1 MGRGPVTPPRGPG
14 RGSGHPWGESRR
26 RVIPAGLEPRAG
38 VSRPGA
44 HTVGAP
50 GCAGAHP
57 NPKGPGVCHPDDCT
71 TVRAGG
77 SGKAGPRRNLQALGR
92 SGQLLRTGTGVEGG
106 PPNCGGKTTRRPGPA
121 GPVATES
128 DWTANYNGRGRKP
141 ASGPLP
147 QDGKRWCRW
156 GVEGAGSHITWP
168 DQGTQVLPASRQ
180 RRPGPL
186 GMGTRPGSH
195 HDGQD
200 ACSPGE
206 GREDTRSLDGR
217 GRGVGDTLVRLG
229 SFIGPR
235 SESGAALPA
244 RGMDERPQAPAG
256 APRAGECGEEG
267 CSGERPNLRSGR
279 QTRGPPRGA
288 QRATSIQV
296 SLHHKLQP
304 PVRGQ
309 CGNGSAGSPLPA
321 ALEAVGGRTLAVEPG
336 PSVPGPRD

>member
-244 RGMDERPQAPAG
+244 LGMDERPQAPAG

-267 CSGERPNLRSGR
+267 CFGDPPNSRSG
-279 QTRGPPRGA
+279 RGPPRGT
-288 QRATSIQV
+288 QRVTSIQV
-296 SLHHKLQP
+296 SLQHKLP
-304 PVRGQ
+304 PVHGAVWEWLCWKPPPGGTRGRR
-309 CGNGSAGSPLPA
+309 G
-321 ALEAVGGRTLAVEPG
+321 
-336 PSVPGPRD
+336 